1 MNKHPR
7 SRPNSSGKATL
18 FLFLRMFAFA
28 LLYFGIGFCG
38 GMLFSTNDQSPP
50 EETVTKFT
58 RDPRLEAADFLEN
71 TRLKFNQLLSDA
83 WDYSKNSRWSLY
95 QIDTNYSS
103 WTKTKLSEM
112 QEDWLDLA
120 LDRVSASTDSL
131 LKKEY
136 YQDSERWRVF
146 FETEIKKPVGSE
158 GGSAYS
164 SDLAWRELNL
174 RLRRIEQLKNWLHR
188 FESEQ
193 EE

>member
-1 MNKHPR
+1 MNKLPR

-50 EETVTKFT
+50 EETVTKFI

-112 QEDWLDLA
+112 QEDWLNLVLGRA
-120 LDRVSASTDSL
+120 SASTDSSSSHL
-131 LKKEY
+131 VHEY
-136 YQDSERWRVF
+136 HQDSNRWREF

-164 SDLAWRELNL
+164 SDLAW
-174 RLRRIEQLKNWLHR
+174 
-188 FESEQ
+188 
-193 EE
+193 

>member
-1 MNKHPR
+1 
-7 SRPNSSGKATL
+7 
-18 FLFLRMFAFA
+18 
-28 LLYFGIGFCG
+28 
-38 GMLFSTNDQSPP
+38 MLFSTNNQSPP

-103 WTKTKLSEM
+103 WTETKLSEM
-112 QEDWLDLA
+112 QEDWLNLV
-120 LDRVSASTDSL
+120 LDRVTGKTDSR
-131 LKKEY
+131 LKEEY
-136 YQDSERWRVF
+136 YQDSDRWREF

-193 EE
+193 KE

>member
-7 SRPNSSGKATL
+7 SRLNSSGKATL

-28 LLYFGIGFCG
+28 SLYLGIGFCG

-50 EETVTKFT
+50 EETNTIFT

-95 QIDTNYSS
+95 QFDTNYSS
-103 WTKTKLSEM
+103 WTETKLLEM
-112 QEDWLDLA
+112 QEDWLELA
-120 LDRVSASTDSL
+120 LYRFTADADSPL
-131 LKKEY
+131 EKEY
-136 YQDSERWRVF
+136 YQDSARWRDF

-158 GGSAYS
+158 GGSGYS
-164 SDLAWRELNL
+164 SDLAWRERNL
-174 RLRRIEQLKNWLHR
+174 RLRRIEQLKNWLRR

-193 EE
+193 K